1 MDNEIENEVV
11 ENDNEELELVDNEDE
26 TVETEEG
33 AQPEVETEMS
43 DIEDEVQ
50 EEKKFTQKEMDEII
64 ATRVNRVERE
74 YQKKSKEQEGIINTL
89 KVGLGKDNIQDIE
102 EELRKFYSD
111 QGINVPEKPKYDEY
125 EEKILARAYA
135 NEVIEAGEDEMKKI
149 ANEIASK
156 PYEKRT
162 VREIETLN
170 ILGKEL
176 IEREEISEL
185 KSKGQD
191 VSILNNSNFT
201 EFRNKLNPNIKIS
214 EAIELYNKINSK
226 EVKRPPNP
234 GSANSSHTES
244 KYKDFYTSEEVDNLT
259 SKDLDNPKIFKA
271 VMDSM
276 SKWK

>member
-1 MDNEIENEVV
+1 MNEDLENEVI
-11 ENDNEELELVDNEDE
+11 ENDNEELELIDNEEE

-33 AQPEVETEMS
+33 AQSEAEAEESEVEEAT
-43 DIEDEVQ
+43 Q
-50 EEKKFTQKEMDEII
+50 KEKKFTQKEMDEII
-64 ATRVNRVERE
+64 AARVNRVERE
-74 YQKKSKEQEGIINTL
+74 YQKKSKEQEGLINTL

-102 EELRKFYSD
+102 EELRKFYSE
-111 QGINVPEKPKYDEY
+111 QGIKVPEKPKYDEY
-125 EEKILARAYA
+125 EEKILAKAYA
-135 NEVIEAGEDEMKKI
+135 NELIEAGEDEMRKV
-149 ANEIASK
+149 ANEIARK
-156 PYEKRT
+156 PFEQRS
-162 VREIETLN
+162 VREVEILN

-191 VSILNNSNFT
+191 VSILNDSNFT
-201 EFRNKLNPNIKIS
+201 EFRSKLNPNIKVS
-214 EAIELYNKINSK
+214 EAIELYNKLNSK

-234 GSANSSHTES
+234 GSAQSSHTES
-244 KYKDFYTSEEVDNLT
+244 KFKDFYTSEEVDNLT